1 MYMAK
6 KENILPGHGS
16 KFNSFARKEKRK
28 QNQEYKKIKKLNKEK
43 MEFPVLK
50 TLPETYYEIP
60 NPGNGKIIKRGD
72 QFLERIKPIN
82 AQEIKLPWYLLACYE
97 AKLLFLKKVK

>member
-1 MYMAK
+1 MAK
-6 KENILPGHGS
+6 KEILFPGYSS
-16 KFNSFARKEKRK
+16 KLNSTARKEKRW
-28 QNQEYKKIKKLNKEK
+28 QNQEYKKIEKDKNKGI

-50 TLPETYYEIP
+50 TLPKTYYRIP

-82 AQEIKLPWYLLACYE
+82 AEEIKLPWYLLACYE